1 MTSAR
6 PCARFWGCKVKSRQS
21 CFPGTGSLV
30 KKYKPTTSKHHK
42 NRHEQGSSECWGT
55 QPIQIGKAGRLPGS
69 LMESHGS
76 WVLKYEWESMRRGKR
91 RTDCSLINSRQW
103 HSSDC
108 QSILDR
114 QNPTPIP
121 NFPSLAWE
129 CPWGQAE
136 GHLLDKGH
144 SSPIL
149 QHDKL
154 YCDQF
159 NELSRDSE
167 SWAKQDH
174 GKSIFFFTHKEDWEK
189 TAGEVGKHTWIT
201 DFGVMKTP
209 VETLNSLWAT
219 WCWVIP

>member
-1 MTSAR
+1 MIKSVDHSYEHFSPLTTSRYTSPREHPFSSSNLVWCLFNNTDRWPSAR

-103 HSSDC
+103 RLVTVS
-108 QSILDR
+108 
-114 QNPTPIP
+114 
-121 NFPSLAWE
+121 
-129 CPWGQAE
+129 
-136 GHLLDKGH
+136 
-144 SSPIL
+144 
-149 QHDKL
+149 
-154 YCDQF
+154 QF
-159 NELSRDSE
+159 
-167 SWAKQDH
+167 
-174 GKSIFFFTHKEDWEK
+174 
-189 TAGEVGKHTWIT
+189 
-201 DFGVMKTP
+201 
-209 VETLNSLWAT
+209 
-219 WCWVIP
+219 